1 MAVTH
6 LYTFIQNG
14 EARVGAFAHGPYPQ
28 DDGTTL
34 LVKELVGLRDRFIDL
49 GVDERPHVNTVVRLM
64 RVRGVAAR
72 FDQYGSLSTE
82 PFEIEDAIV
91 ADALLT
97 VEAGVVR
104 PLGADEVARLTES
117 AGTAQ
122 VRAYERASEWSTD
135 YRIAYGA
142 DLYASLI
149 LTITAAAGLDMTDEV
164 RDALSRDGRPRGA
177 RPAGGHRAP
186 LVLAHIGS
194 DAPDVYSPLLPEP
207 AGGAMTPE
215 HLDEIILLFGEN
227 LKNEMRAERRE
238 ALTSV
243 LFDLPRRSLLG
254 WFALY
259 EHQAGFLREL
269 TAQVTPEEIGRR
281 MKVPGTR
288 PYHLQLF
295 IVMCSHFLA
304 RQQRMLELGLAEG
317 DPFPEERHDD
327 LVTVVDFWERASSA
341 YRSDG
346 LLLPIQAGDTQ
357 RVLDDEH
364 LGLVRELLRPPT
376 PDTYAAVRRMAA
388 TLELYNFV
396 LHGEQRDGIFS
407 HGPYPGDGDRTIFVR
422 EFNDLRNDY
431 MPWARTET
439 RNPFPNVIVVHEC
452 HDISLRCDM
461 FGGVVTTPMEI
472 ADRLDRLAVLTQDG
486 GTLRALTGDEIT
498 AVQEAAA
505 AAQIEL
511 YMKAVEWSPRY
522 KIEYGA
528 FLFANHLLPFFQVA
542 GLGGGDIGER
552 IAAACQETADR
563 MLDDLVASV
572 ETGLPGAIWGHIG
585 STPGRLFWPP
595 A

>member
-1 MAVTH
+1 
-6 LYTFIQNG
+6 
-14 EARVGAFAHGPYPQ
+14 
-28 DDGTTL
+28 
-34 LVKELVGLRDRFIDL
+34 
-49 GVDERPHVNTVVRLM
+49 
-64 RVRGVAAR
+64 
-72 FDQYGSLSTE
+72 
-82 PFEIEDAIV
+82 
-91 ADALLT
+91 
-97 VEAGVVR
+97 
-104 PLGADEVARLTES
+104 
-117 AGTAQ
+117 
-122 VRAYERASEWSTD
+122 
-135 YRIAYGA
+135 
-142 DLYASLI
+142 
-149 LTITAAAGLDMTDEV
+149 
-164 RDALSRDGRPRGA
+164 
-177 RPAGGHRAP
+177 
-186 LVLAHIGS
+186 
-194 DAPDVYSPLLPEP
+194 
-207 AGGAMTPE
+207 MTPE

-227 LKNEMRAERRE
+227 LKSEMRAERRE

-269 TAQVTPEEIGRR
+269 MERMPPEEIGRR

-327 LVTVVDFWERASSA
+327 LVTVVDFWERTSSA

-357 RVLDDEH
+357 RVLDEEH
-364 LGLVRELLRPPT
+364 LGRVRELLRPA
-376 PDTYAAVRRMAA
+376 DAETYASVRRMAA
-388 TLELYNFV
+388 TLELYDFV
-396 LHGEQRDGIFS
+396 LHGEQRDGIFG
-407 HGPYPGDGDRTIFVR
+407 HGPYPGEGGRTIFLR

-439 RNPFPNVIVVHEC
+439 RNLFPNVIVAHEC
-452 HDISLRCDM
+452 HDTTIRCDM
-461 FGGVVTTPMEI
+461 FGGVVTRPMEI
-472 ADRLDRLAVLTQDG
+472 ADRLDRLAVFTQDG
-486 GTLRALTGDEIT
+486 GALRALTGDEIT

-528 FLFANHLLPFFQVA
+528 FLFANHLLPFFEIA
-542 GLGGGDIGER
+542 GVGGDIGER

-585 STPGRLFWPP
+585 TTPGRLFWPP

>member
-1 MAVTH
+1 M
-6 LYTFIQNG
+6 
-14 EARVGAFAHGPYPQ
+14 
-28 DDGTTL
+28 
-34 LVKELVGLRDRFIDL
+34 
-49 GVDERPHVNTVVRLM
+49 
-64 RVRGVAAR
+64 
-72 FDQYGSLSTE
+72 S
-82 PFEIEDAIV
+82 
-91 ADALLT
+91 
-97 VEAGVVR
+97 
-104 PLGADEVARLTES
+104 
-117 AGTAQ
+117 
-122 VRAYERASEWSTD
+122 
-135 YRIAYGA
+135 
-142 DLYASLI
+142 
-149 LTITAAAGLDMTDEV
+149 
-164 RDALSRDGRPRGA
+164 
-177 RPAGGHRAP
+177 
-186 LVLAHIGS
+186 
-194 DAPDVYSPLLPEP
+194 
-207 AGGAMTPE
+207 PE

-259 EHQAGFLREL
+259 EHQAGFLRDLMER
-269 TAQVTPEEIGRR
+269 VPPEEIGRR

-317 DPFPEERHDD
+317 DPFPEERHAD
-327 LVTVVDFWERASSA
+327 LLTVVDFWERTSRA

-346 LLLPIQAGDTQ
+346 LVLPIEAGDTQ
-357 RVLDDEH
+357 LVLDEET
-364 LGLVRELLRPPT
+364 LGRVGDLLRPA
-376 PDTYAAVRRMAA
+376 DAGTYAAVRRMAA

-396 LHGEQRDGIFS
+396 LHGEQRDGIFG
-407 HGPYPGDGDRTIFVR
+407 HGPYAGQDDRMVFLR

-431 MPWARTET
+431 MPWARTEM
-439 RNPFPNVIVVHEC
+439 RNPFPNVIVAHEC
-452 HDISLRCDM
+452 HDTAIRCDM
-461 FGGVVTTPMEI
+461 FGGVVTRPMEI
-472 ADRLDRLAVLTQDG
+472 ADRLDRLAVFTQEG
-486 GTLRALTGDEIT
+486 GVLRALDGDEIT

-511 YMKAVEWSPRY
+511 YMKAVEWTPRY

-528 FLFANHLLPFFQVA
+528 FLFANHLKPFFDVA
-542 GLGGGDIGER
+542 GVDGDIGRR

-585 STPGRLFWPP
+585 TTPGRLFWPS

>member
-1 MAVTH
+1 
-6 LYTFIQNG
+6 
-14 EARVGAFAHGPYPQ
+14 
-28 DDGTTL
+28 
-34 LVKELVGLRDRFIDL
+34 
-49 GVDERPHVNTVVRLM
+49 
-64 RVRGVAAR
+64 
-72 FDQYGSLSTE
+72 
-82 PFEIEDAIV
+82 
-91 ADALLT
+91 
-97 VEAGVVR
+97 
-104 PLGADEVARLTES
+104 
-117 AGTAQ
+117 
-122 VRAYERASEWSTD
+122 
-135 YRIAYGA
+135 
-142 DLYASLI
+142 
-149 LTITAAAGLDMTDEV
+149 
-164 RDALSRDGRPRGA
+164 
-177 RPAGGHRAP
+177 
-186 LVLAHIGS
+186 
-194 DAPDVYSPLLPEP
+194 
-207 AGGAMTPE
+207 MTPE
-215 HLDEIILLFGEN
+215 RLDELILLFGEN

-269 TAQVTPEEIGRR
+269 MERMPPEEIGRR

-295 IVMCSHFLA
+295 IVMCSHLLA

-346 LLLPIQAGDTQ
+346 LLLPVQAGDTQ
-357 RVLDDEH
+357 QVLDEER
-364 LGLVRELLRPPT
+364 LGQIGELLRPADS
-376 PDTYAAVRRMAA
+376 DTYAAVRRMAA

-407 HGPYPGDGDRTIFVR
+407 HGPYPGAGGRKIFVR

-439 RNPFPNVIVVHEC
+439 RNPLPNVIVVHEC
-452 HDISLRCDM
+452 HDITIRCDM
-461 FGGVVTTPMEI
+461 FGGVVTNPLEI
-472 ADRLDRLAVLTQDG
+472 ADRLDRLAVLTQEA
-486 GTLRALTGDEIT
+486 GTLRPLTGDEI
-498 AVQEAAA
+498 AAMQEAAA

-528 FLFANHLLPFFQVA
+528 FLFANHLLPFFEIA
-542 GLGGGDIGER
+542 GVDGDIGAR

-595 A
+595 S